1 MKKSMSQLKFV
12 VVALIATVLFLVITG
27 KKADEIVETPV
38 AELVT
43 NVDDSAEVVTA
54 TPVAELDIPVTTV
67 DDATVVEPTT
77 EDKVPTPVAELVVNP
92 STTVD
97 EEPVKPVEPKEP
109 VKPVTETTTPVV
121 VTETVATPVATHTLR
136 RLPMTGEKNNTSAVI
151 AGVMAAIFAVMMIAV
166 AKNRKED

>member
-77 EDKVPTPVAELVVNP
+77 EDKVPTPVAELVVTP

-121 VTETVATPVATHTLR
+121 VTETVATHTLR

>member
-121 VTETVATPVATHTLR
+121 VTETVATHTLR